1 MRKLLL
7 GTTAVAAA
15 ALFGASHASAQTAPT
30 VRIGGFFEFTGG
42 YIDDDA
48 DRNAVT
54 IPAVGTNAARTVSR
68 DKVDFRSD
76 AEIHILVSGKAAN
89 GLTYGAAIEL
99 QVDNVTNSGGAG
111 NGGVVDTDEMW
122 MYISSPTLGQLQ
134 LGDQDNAADQ
144 LKVSTPGIQNLDQS
158 GGWDEFTPPSGDGSR
173 YLVTGINDGV
183 DSTKIIYL
191 SPQFFGFDF
200 GISYAAN
207 QSEGENFL
215 TPTGGIQ
222 RDGLGL
228 TNEISGAVRYRG
240 TFGGVGVATAFS
252 AMRADAQESNGVLFG
267 GVPVG
272 LEDVTQY
279 QAGLN
284 LSAYGLTVGG
294 YYSWGKFSGATR
306 GVLREGLDNST
317 NWGAGATYRMGAF
330 EVGAFFAEASRDNG
344 TAVVAG
350 AQLKDREQQLISVGA
365 VYTLAPGLEMFANYT
380 NIDNKNIANNATN
393 PTNYASQR
401 NRTIDVFIV
410 GTRLSF

>member
-30 VRIGGFFEFTGG
+30 VRVGGYFEFTGG
-42 YIDDDA
+42 YVNDTSDS
-48 DRNAVT
+48 NAVN
-54 IPAVGTNAARTVSR
+54 IPAVGSAPARTVNR
-68 DKVDFRSD
+68 DKIDFRSD

-89 GLTYGAAIEL
+89 GLSYGAAIEL
-99 QVDNVTNSGGAG
+99 QVDNANGG
-111 NGGVVDTDEMW
+111 NGTVIDTDEMW

-134 LGDQDNAADQ
+134 MGDQDSAADQ
-144 LKVSTPGIQNLDQS
+144 LKVGIPSVQNVGES
-158 GGWDEFTPPSGDGSR
+158 GGWDEFVAPNSDGTR
-173 YLVTGINDGV
+173 YIVTTINDGS
-183 DSTKIIYL
+183 DSTKVIYL

-207 QSEGENFL
+207 QNEGENYL
-215 TPTGGIQ
+215 TPSGTALQ

-228 TNEISGAVRYRG
+228 TNEISGALRYRG
-240 TFGGVGVATAFS
+240 TFGGVGVAAAFS

-284 LSAYGLTVGG
+284 LSAYGVTAGG

-306 GVLREGLDNST
+306 GALREGLDNST
-317 NWGAGATYRMGAF
+317 VWGVGATYTMGAF
-330 EVGAFFAEASRDNG
+330 AVGALFAEGNRDNG
-344 TAVVAG
+344 TAIVAG
-350 AQLKDREQQLISVGA
+350 AQMEDRKQQVISVGA
-365 VYTLAPGLEMFANYT
+365 VYTLAPGLEVFANYS
-380 NIDNKNIANNATN
+380 NIDDKNVANNGTN
-393 PTNYASQR
+393 PTAYAATGR

-410 GTRLSF
+410 GSRLSF